1 MADIRKINEGAPSSA
16 DALVANETVA
26 DKARAAAD
34 AAKETLGQAGE
45 RAVEAYTAGN
55 AAVASRVDVI
65 PAVVVAALAGVV
77 VGYVLGSDRHRGW

>member
-16 DALVANETVA
+16 DALVTDETVA

-34 AAKETLGQAGE
+34 TAKETLGQASE
-45 RAVEAYTAGN
+45 RASEMYTASN

-65 PAVVVAALAGVV
+65 PAVVMSALAGVL
-77 VGYVLGSDRHRGW
+77 VGYCIGSDRRGW